1 MNSNS
6 AALAQILNK
15 DYSSAA
21 TTLSRIATPD
31 AMTSYLKAIVAVRTN
46 QDAAVVSNL
55 KQAFELDS
63 SLKQYAQ
70 KDLEFVSLF
79 NDAAFLN
86 LVK

>member
-1 MNSNS
+1 
-6 AALAQILNK
+6 
-15 DYSSAA
+15 
-21 TTLSRIATPD
+21 
-31 AMTSYLKAIVAVRTN
+31 MTSYLKAIVAVRTN